1 MTRNDDPTAGAKQMP
16 LPGPAQ
22 AAADDAMLA
31 GFFSAGKQ
39 HSPDAPEALMARILD
54 AGLAE
59 QAAIATARQPRVARS
74 GGDESAPAAPRGFGS
89 WLATLGG
96 WGAVTGLAT
105 ATVAG
110 IWLGFSPPTGLA
122 GLADG
127 VLGTSL
133 AGSVGTIDQV
143 DLLPTF
149 ESYLTEG

>member
-1 MTRNDDPTAGAKQMP
+1 MTRNEDAMPDAKLTS
-16 LPGPAQ
+16 LPDPAQ
-22 AAADDAMLA
+22 RTADDAMLA
-31 GFFSAGKQ
+31 GFFSAGMG
-39 HSPDAPEALMARILD
+39 HAAPPDAVLLARILD

-59 QAAIATARQPRVARS
+59 QAAIARLREPFAR
-74 GGDESAPAAPRGFGS
+74 GGTSAAAPRSFAG
-89 WLATLGG
+89 WLAGLGG

-122 GLADG
+122 ELADG

-133 AGSVGTIDQV
+133 SGSSGTIDLV
-143 DLLPTF
+143 DLLPAF

>member
-1 MTRNDDPTAGAKQMP
+1 MTRNDDPKAETTLTS
-16 LPGPAQ
+16 LPDPAQ
-22 AAADDAMLA
+22 RAADDALLA
-31 GFFSAGKQ
+31 AFFTAGKQ
-39 HSPDAPEALMARILD
+39 QLPDPGEALMARILD

-59 QAAIATARQPRVARS
+59 QAKVASAQRPNSGQTAM
-74 GGDESAPAAPRGFGS
+74 APAPRGFGS
-89 WLATLGG
+89 WLANLGG

-133 AGSVGTIDQV
+133 SGNGETIDQV

>member
-1 MTRNDDPTAGAKQMP
+1 MTHNDDPTANANLTSAP
-16 LPGPAQ
+16 DPAQ
-22 AAADDAMLA
+22 VAADDALLA
-31 GFFSAGKQ
+31 QFFSAGREQ
-39 HSPDAPEALMARILD
+39 PCDPDPALLARILD
-54 AGLAE
+54 AGMVE
-59 QAAIATARQPRVARS
+59 QAAMAAERVLAVRPGGATASRF
-74 GGDESAPAAPRGFGS
+74 APRGLASWFG
-89 WLATLGG
+89 TLGG

-127 VLGTSL
+127 VFGTSL
-133 AGSVGTIDQV
+133 SGSGNTVDQV

>member
-1 MTRNDDPTAGAKQMP
+1 MTQNDDPSAGANLTP
-16 LPGPAQ
+16 LPDPAQ
-22 AAADDAMLA
+22 MAADDAVLA
-31 GFFSAGKQ
+31 QFFSAGLAQ
-39 HSPDAPEALMARILD
+39 SADRDDALMARILD

-59 QAAIATARQPRVARS
+59 QAAIAAARHPKAARPAAVA
-74 GGDESAPAAPRGFGS
+74 PTAPRGSGSWFGS
-89 WLATLGG
+89 LGG

-133 AGSVGTIDQV
+133 SGTGDTIDQV